1 MKKSKPKVKEKKKE
15 DNIIKFDYMKTNKD
29 NIMNVINYPTHIN
42 IINDIVV
49 KVNKI
54 VIHTY
59 QFLKLYL
66 IYLYDNK
73 KDFPI
78 INEDFIGYIFM
89 VLTSRKCGSGGYT
102 DNTMPKQL
110 KELTKF
116 YNEYY
121 KPLTINDEI
130 IYYDKL
136 NYVLAYEAID
146 IEKNINVNISEHF
159 IQHLNK
165 YINITLEVKDKKD
178 KITKDNKDLKVRKE
192 KHKEFNQEINKVKKD
207 LTSFNELESDKKY
220 HKWILEQRKLI
231 YQTKTEFEEDSIYYD
246 LKAHPQ
252 DYLKSMFYICGEL
265 EKVYNQIKKHNESI
279 KEEDTQEIL
288 LSNISGAHQKNAN
301 IFLGCDEKKKKQ
313 IRLFNVIPLRT
324 NIVSKSICL
333 DSCSLIS
340 NFLDKSLK
348 TIDNKNDKTISNN
361 GKKIKNSQK
370 YKNRDIKGNVHNIDN
385 YNYKQGNNQQF
396 LWDYFFRTNQRV
408 FKKNKYQFNYMIK
421 TDGISVSILF
431 VRVDDKGIPIKK
443 QKGKKYKE
451 QFDCEYIEK
460 VELTEEQKKMKII
473 TIDPNDGGDLIYC
486 GSKDEKGNLETFR
499 YTQNQRRLE
508 TRTKKYMKITEKVN
522 SESKI
527 NNQTIKQIETTLSV
541 LNSKT
546 VNYNEF
552 KKYITEKN
560 KVNKILYAHYQQ
572 EFFRKF
578 KLNKYINMQKSEAK
592 MIKNFKSKF
601 GTPDKVII
609 VFGDHDK
616 GQNNMK
622 GLEPSI
628 CKKFR
633 RIFKNAGYKVFLIN
647 EFRTSKLCNC
657 CHQELDKFLTRA
669 SNKPKDKK
677 KNKKI
682 LVNGLLKHTVSNPEG
697 ELNQI
702 PLCTIIHNRDK
713 NAVQNMLYIV
723 EHIKKTGSRPEAY
736 TRKEIETQLNSSPC
750 KTLINNC

>member
-1 MKKSKPKVKEKKKE
+1 MKKTKSKPKVKEKKKD

-42 IINDIVV
+42 IINDIIV

-54 VIHTY
+54 IIHTC

-66 IYLYDNK
+66 IHLYDNK
-73 KDFPI
+73 KDFPK

-89 VLTSRKCGSGGYT
+89 VLTIRKCGSGGYT
-102 DNTMPKQL
+102 DNNMPEQL
-110 KELTKF
+110 KQLTKF

-121 KPLTINDEI
+121 KPLTVNDEV

-165 YINITLEVKDKKD
+165 YINITLEVKEKRD
-178 KITKDNKDLKVRKE
+178 KITKDNKDAKVRKE
-192 KHKEFNQEINKVKKD
+192 KHKELTQEINKVKKD

-231 YQTKTEFEEDSIYYD
+231 YQSKTKFEEDNIYYD
-246 LKAHPQ
+246 LKVKPQ
-252 DYLKSMFYICGEL
+252 DYLKSMFYICREL
-265 EKVYNQIKKHNESI
+265 EKVYNQIKKDNESI
-279 KEEDTQEIL
+279 NDE
-288 LSNISGAHQKNAN
+288 
-301 IFLGCDEKKKKQ
+301 EKKKKQ

-324 NIVSKSICL
+324 NIIQKSICL
-333 DSCSLIS
+333 DSCGLIN

-348 TIDNKNDKTISNN
+348 TDEGKNKDKNEE
-361 GKKIKNSQK
+361 IKNSQK
-370 YKNRDIKGNVHNIDN
+370 YKNRDIGGNVHNIDN
-385 YNYKQGNNQQF
+385 YNYKQNDNQKL
-396 LWDYFFRTNQRV
+396 LWDYFFRTNKRV

-431 VRVDDKGIPIKK
+431 VRVDDKDNPVKK

-451 QFDCEYIEK
+451 QLDCEYIEK
-460 VELTEEQKKMKII
+460 AELTDELRKMKIV

-486 GSKDEKGNLETFR
+486 GSKNENDELETFR

-522 SESKI
+522 NETKI
-527 NNQTIKQIETTLSV
+527 NNQTIKQIESTLSV
-541 LNSKT
+541 FNSKT
-546 VNYNEF
+546 VNYEEF
-552 KKYITEKN
+552 KKYVTEKN
-560 KVNKILYAHYQQ
+560 KVNKILYTHYQQ

-578 KLNKYINMQKSEAK
+578 KLNKFINMQKSEAK
-592 MIKNFKSKF
+592 MVENFKSKF
-601 GTPDKVII
+601 GTPDKIII

-616 GQNNMK
+616 GQHNMK
-622 GLEPSI
+622 GLEPTI

-633 RIFKNAGYKVFLIN
+633 KIFKNAGYKVFLIN

-669 SNKPKDKK
+669 SNKPRDKK
-677 KNKKI
+677 NNKKT

-697 ELNQI
+697 ELN
-702 PLCTIIHNRDK
+702 PLLCTIIHNRDK
-713 NAVQNMLYIV
+713 NAVQNMLNIV

-736 TRKEIETQLNSSPC
+736 TRKEVVETNSSLC

>member
-1 MKKSKPKVKEKKKE
+1 MKKTKSKPKVKEKKKD

-54 VIHTY
+54 IIHTC

-66 IYLYDNK
+66 IHLYDNK
-73 KDFPI
+73 KDFPK

-89 VLTSRKCGSGGYT
+89 VLTIRKCGSGGYT
-102 DNTMPKQL
+102 DNNMPEQL
-110 KELTKF
+110 KQLTKF

-121 KPLTINDEI
+121 KPLTVNDEV

-165 YINITLEVKDKKD
+165 YINITLEVKEKRD
-178 KITKDNKDLKVRKE
+178 KITKDNKDAKVRKE
-192 KHKEFNQEINKVKKD
+192 KHKELTQEINKVKKD

-231 YQTKTEFEEDSIYYD
+231 YQSKTKFEEDNIYYD
-246 LKAHPQ
+246 LKVKPQ
-252 DYLKSMFYICGEL
+252 DYLKSMFYICREL
-265 EKVYNQIKKHNESI
+265 EKVYNQIKKDNESI
-279 KEEDTQEIL
+279 NDE
-288 LSNISGAHQKNAN
+288 
-301 IFLGCDEKKKKQ
+301 EKKKKQ
-313 IRLFNVIPLRT
+313 IRLFNVVPLRT
-324 NIVSKSICL
+324 NIIQKSICL
-333 DSCSLIS
+333 DSCGLIN

-348 TIDNKNDKTISNN
+348 TDEGKNKDKNEE
-361 GKKIKNSQK
+361 IKNSQK
-370 YKNRDIKGNVHNIDN
+370 YKNRDIGGNVHNIDN
-385 YNYKQGNNQQF
+385 YNYKQNDNQKL
-396 LWDYFFRTNQRV
+396 LWDYFFRTNKRV
-408 FKKNKYQFNYMIK
+408 FKKNKYQLNYMIK

-431 VRVDDKGIPIKK
+431 VRVDNKGNPVKK
-443 QKGKKYKE
+443 QKGKMYKE
-451 QFDCEYIEK
+451 QLDCEYIEK
-460 VELTEEQKKMKII
+460 AELTDELRKMKIV

-486 GSKDEKGNLETFR
+486 GSKNENDELETFR

-522 SESKI
+522 NETKI
-527 NNQTIKQIETTLSV
+527 NNQTIKQIESTLSV

-546 VNYNEF
+546 VNYEEF
-552 KKYITEKN
+552 KKYVTEKN
-560 KVNKILYAHYQQ
+560 KVNKILYTHYQQ

-578 KLNKYINMQKSEAK
+578 KLNKFINMQKSEAK
-592 MIKNFKSKF
+592 MVENFKSKF
-601 GTPDKVII
+601 GTPDKIII

-616 GQNNMK
+616 GQHNMK
-622 GLEPSI
+622 GLEPTI

-633 RIFKNAGYKVFLIN
+633 KIFKNAGYKVFLIN

-669 SNKPKDKK
+669 SNKPRDKK
-677 KNKKI
+677 NNKKT

-697 ELNQI
+697 ELN
-702 PLCTIIHNRDK
+702 PLLCTIIHNRDK
-713 NAVQNMLYIV
+713 NAVQNMLNIV

-736 TRKEIETQLNSSPC
+736 TRKEVVETNSSPC

>member
-1 MKKSKPKVKEKKKE
+1 MKKLKPKVKEKKKD
-15 DNIIKFDYMKTNKD
+15 DNIIEFDYMKTNKD
-29 NIMNVINYPTHIN
+29 NIMNVINYPAHIN

-66 IYLYDNK
+66 IHLYDNK
-73 KDFPI
+73 KDFPK

-89 VLTSRKCGSGGYT
+89 VLTIRKCGTGGYT
-102 DNTMPKQL
+102 ETNMPEQL
-110 KELTKF
+110 KLLTKF
-116 YNEYY
+116 YNNFY
-121 KPLTINDEI
+121 KPLTINDEV

-146 IEKNINVNISEHF
+146 IVKNINVNISEHF

-165 YINITLEVKDKKD
+165 FINISLEVKEKRD
-178 KITKDNKDLKVRKE
+178 KITKDNKDLKIRKE
-192 KHKEFNQEINKVKKD
+192 KHKEFAQEINKVKKD

-231 YQTKTEFEEDSIYYD
+231 YGNKIKFDENSIYYD
-246 LKAHPQ
+246 LKSNTK

-265 EKVYNQIKKHNESI
+265 EKVYNQIKKYNEDI
-279 KEEDTQEIL
+279 KDEE
-288 LSNISGAHQKNAN
+288 KM
-301 IFLGCDEKKKKQ
+301 KKQ

-324 NIVSKSICL
+324 NIVGKFICL
-333 DSCSLIS
+333 DSCGLIN

-348 TIDNKNDKTISNN
+348 TNERENINKD
-361 GKKIKNSQK
+361 KIKIK
-370 YKNRDIKGNVHNIDN
+370 YSEKCKNRDIKGNVHNIDN
-385 YNYKQGNNQQF
+385 YNYKQDDNQNL
-396 LWDYFFRTNQRV
+396 LWDYFFRTNKRV

-431 VRVDDKGIPIKK
+431 VRVDDKGVTVKK
-443 QKGKKYKE
+443 QKDKKYKE
-451 QFDCEYIEK
+451 LLDCEYIEK
-460 VELTEEQKKMKII
+460 AELTNELKKMKIV

-486 GSKDEKGNLETFR
+486 GSKNEKGNLETFR

-522 SESKI
+522 TDTKI
-527 NNQTIKQIETTLSV
+527 NNQTIKQIESILSV

-546 VNYNEF
+546 VNYEEF
-552 KKYITEKN
+552 KKYIKEKN
-560 KVNKILYAHYQQ
+560 KVNNILYEHYQQ

-578 KLNKYINMQKSEAK
+578 KLNRFINMQKSEAK
-592 MIKNFKSKF
+592 MIDNFKNKF

-616 GQNNMK
+616 GSHNMK

-657 CHQELDKFLTRA
+657 CHQELDKFLTRT

-677 KNKKI
+677 KNKKV

-723 EHIKKTGSRPEAY
+723 EHIKKTGERPKVF
-736 TRKEIETQLNSSPC
+736 TRELEIKTTSSPC
-750 KTLINNC
+750 KTLIINK

>member
-1 MKKSKPKVKEKKKE
+1 MKKSKPKVKKKKKE

-29 NIMNVINYPTHIN
+29 NIINVINYPAHIN
-42 IINDIVV
+42 IINDIVI

-66 IYLYDNK
+66 IHLYNNN

-78 INEDFIGYIFM
+78 IDEGFIGYIFM
-89 VLTSRKCGSGGYT
+89 VLTVRKCGSGGYT
-102 DNTMPKQL
+102 DKTMPDQL
-110 KELTKF
+110 KQLTKF
-116 YNEYY
+116 YVEHY
-121 KPLTINDEI
+121 KLLMINDDI

-146 IEKNINVNISEHF
+146 IVKNINVNISEHF

-165 YINITLEVKDKKD
+165 FINISLNVKETRDQ
-178 KITKDNKDLKVRKE
+178 ITKDNKDLKIRNE
-192 KHKEFNQEINKVKKD
+192 KHKEFNQEINKIKKD
-207 LTSFNELESDKKY
+207 LTSFKELESDQKY
-220 HKWILEQRKLI
+220 HKWILEQKKLI
-231 YQTKTEFEEDSIYYD
+231 YGNKTKFDEDSIYYD
-246 LKAHPQ
+246 LKSNTK

-265 EKVYNQIKKHNESI
+265 EKVYNNIKKHNESI
-279 KEEDTQEIL
+279 KEEDE
-288 LSNISGAHQKNAN
+288 
-301 IFLGCDEKKKKQ
+301 EKRKKQ

-324 NIVSKSICL
+324 NICPKNICI

-348 TIDNKNDKTISNN
+348 TNDDKENKIKDEN
-361 GKKIKNSQK
+361 IKNSQK
-370 YKNRDIKGNVHNIDN
+370 YKNRDINGNIHNIDN
-385 YNYKQGNNQQF
+385 YNYKQGNNQQL
-396 LWDYFFRTNQRV
+396 LWDYFFRTNQKV

-421 TDGISVSILF
+421 TDGVSISILF
-431 VRVDDKGIPIKK
+431 IRVDDKGIPVKK

-451 QFDCEYIEK
+451 QIDCEYIEK
-460 VELTEEQKKMKII
+460 AELTEEQKKMKII

-522 SESKI
+522 SETKI
-527 NNQTIKQIETTLSV
+527 NNQTIKQIESILSV

-552 KKYITEKN
+552 RTYITEKN
-560 KVNKILYAHYQQ
+560 KVNKILYEHYQQ

-578 KLNKYINMQKSEAK
+578 KLNRFINTQKSEAK
-592 MIKNFKSKF
+592 MIDNFKNKF

-677 KNKKI
+677 KNKNI

-702 PLCTIIHNRDK
+702 PLCKIIHNRDK

-723 EHIKKTGSRPEAY
+723 EHIKNTGSRPEAY
-736 TRKEIETQLNSSPC
+736 TRKELETNSSPC

>member
-1 MKKSKPKVKEKKKE
+1 MKSKKSKPKVKEKE
-15 DNIIKFDYMKTNKD
+15 NNDNIIKFDYMKTNKD
-29 NIMNVINYPTHIN
+29 NIMNVIKCPSDIN

-66 IYLYDNK
+66 IHLYDNK

-78 INEDFIGYIFM
+78 IDEDFIGYIFM
-89 VLTSRKCGSGGYT
+89 VLTVRKCGSGGYT
-102 DNTMPKQL
+102 DKTMPEQL
-110 KELTKF
+110 KLLTKF

-121 KPLTINDEI
+121 KPLTINEEV

-146 IEKNINVNISEHF
+146 IVKNINVNISEHF

-165 YINITLEVKDKKD
+165 FINIGLNVKKSRDQ
-178 KITKDNKDLKVRKE
+178 ITKDNKDLKVRKE

-207 LTSFNELESDKKY
+207 LTSFNKLESDEKY

-231 YQTKTEFEEDSIYYD
+231 YQSKIKFDEDSIYYD
-246 LKAHPQ
+246 LKSNTK

-265 EKVYNQIKKHNESI
+265 EKVYNQIKKDNESI
-279 KEEDTQEIL
+279 KEED
-288 LSNISGAHQKNAN
+288 
-301 IFLGCDEKKKKQ
+301 DEKKKKQ

-324 NIVSKSICL
+324 NIISKNITV
-333 DSCSLIS
+333 DSCGLIN

-348 TIDNKNDKTISNN
+348 TINKEKEDNKENQEE
-361 GKKIKNSQK
+361 IKNSQK
-370 YKNRDIKGNVHNIDN
+370 YKNRDINGNVHNIDN
-385 YNYKQGNNQQF
+385 YNYKQGNNQQL
-396 LWDYFFRTNQRV
+396 LWDYFFRTNKRV

-421 TDGISVSILF
+421 TDGVSISILF
-431 VRVDDKGIPIKK
+431 VRTGEDGNPLKK

-451 QFDCEYIEK
+451 QTDCEYIEK
-460 VELTEEQKKMKII
+460 ANLTEEQKKMKII

-486 GSKDEKGNLETFR
+486 GSKNKNNKLETFR

-508 TRTKKYMKITEKVN
+508 TRTKKYIKITEKVN
-522 SESKI
+522 TETKI
-527 NNQTIKQIETTLSV
+527 NNQTIKQIESTLSV

-546 VNYNEF
+546 VNLDEF
-552 KKYITEKN
+552 KKYIQEKN
-560 KVNKILYAHYQQ
+560 KVNKLLYEHYQQ

-578 KLNKYINMQKSEAK
+578 KLNKFINMQKSEAK
-592 MIKNFKSKF
+592 MIENFKNKF

-616 GQNNMK
+616 GQHNMK

-677 KNKKI
+677 KNKKT

-723 EHIKKTGSRPEAY
+723 EHIKKTGLRPEAY
-736 TRKEIETQLNSSPC
+736 TRKELDTETNSSPC
-750 KTLINNC
+750 KK

>member
-1 MKKSKPKVKEKKKE
+1 MKKSKPKVKKKKKK

-29 NIMNVINYPTHIN
+29 NIINVINYPAHIN
-42 IINDIVV
+42 IINDIVI

-66 IYLYDNK
+66 IHLYNNN

-78 INEDFIGYIFM
+78 IDEGFIGYIFM
-89 VLTSRKCGSGGYT
+89 VLTVRKCGSGGYT
-102 DNTMPKQL
+102 DKTMPDQL
-110 KELTKF
+110 KQLTKF
-116 YNEYY
+116 YVEHY
-121 KPLTINDEI
+121 KLLMINDDI

-146 IEKNINVNISEHF
+146 IVKNINVNISEHF

-165 YINITLEVKDKKD
+165 FINISLNVKETRDQ
-178 KITKDNKDLKVRKE
+178 ITKDNKDLKIRNE
-192 KHKEFNQEINKVKKD
+192 KHKEFNQEINKIKKD
-207 LTSFNELESDKKY
+207 LTSFKELESDQKY
-220 HKWILEQRKLI
+220 HKWILEQKKLI
-231 YQTKTEFEEDSIYYD
+231 YGNKTKFDEDSIYYD
-246 LKAHPQ
+246 LKSNTK

-265 EKVYNQIKKHNESI
+265 EKVYNNIKKHNESI
-279 KEEDTQEIL
+279 KEEDE
-288 LSNISGAHQKNAN
+288 
-301 IFLGCDEKKKKQ
+301 EKRKKQ

-324 NIVSKSICL
+324 NICPKNICI

-348 TIDNKNDKTISNN
+348 TNDDKENKIKDEN
-361 GKKIKNSQK
+361 IKNSQK
-370 YKNRDIKGNVHNIDN
+370 YKNRDINGNIHNIDN
-385 YNYKQGNNQQF
+385 YNYKQGNNQQL
-396 LWDYFFRTNQRV
+396 LWDYFFRTNQKV

-421 TDGISVSILF
+421 TDGVSISILF
-431 VRVDDKGIPIKK
+431 IRVDDKGIPVKK

-451 QFDCEYIEK
+451 QIDCEYIEK
-460 VELTEEQKKMKII
+460 AELTEEQKKMKII

-522 SESKI
+522 SETKI
-527 NNQTIKQIETTLSV
+527 NNQTIKQIESILSV

-552 KKYITEKN
+552 RTYITEKN
-560 KVNKILYAHYQQ
+560 KVNKILYEHYQQ

-578 KLNKYINMQKSEAK
+578 KLNRFINTQKSEAK
-592 MIKNFKSKF
+592 MIDNFKNKF

-677 KNKKI
+677 KNKNI

-702 PLCTIIHNRDK
+702 PLCKIIHNRDK

-723 EHIKKTGSRPEAY
+723 EHIKNTGSRPEAY
-736 TRKEIETQLNSSPC
+736 TRKELETNSSPC

>member
-1 MKKSKPKVKEKKKE
+1 MKNPKPKVKEKKE

-29 NIMNVINYPTHIN
+29 NIMNVIKSPYYVS
-42 IINDIVV
+42 IINDIVIN
-49 KVNKI
+49 VNKI

-66 IYLYDNK
+66 IHLYDNK
-73 KDFPI
+73 KEFPLI
-78 INEDFIGYIFM
+78 DEDFIGYIFM
-89 VLTSRKCGSGGYT
+89 VLTIRKCGSGGYT

-116 YNEYY
+116 YNEHY
-121 KPLTINDEI
+121 KLLTTNDEV

-165 YINITLEVKDKKD
+165 YINISLEVKEKHDQ
-178 KITKDNKDLKVRKE
+178 ITKDNKDLKVRKE
-192 KHKEFNQEINKVKKD
+192 KHKEYTQEINKVKKD
-207 LTSFNELESDKKY
+207 LTSFNELTSDKKY

-246 LKAHPQ
+246 LKTHPQ

-279 KEEDTQEIL
+279 KEDD
-288 LSNISGAHQKNAN
+288 
-301 IFLGCDEKKKKQ
+301 DEKKKKQ

-324 NIVSKSICL
+324 NIISKNICL
-333 DSCSLIS
+333 DSCGLIN

-348 TIDNKNDKTISNN
+348 TIDDKENKIKDKDKN
-361 GKKIKNSQK
+361 IKNSQK

-385 YNYKQGNNQQF
+385 YNYKQNNNQKL
-396 LWDYFFRTNQRV
+396 LWDYFFRTNKRV
-408 FKKNKYQFNYMIK
+408 FKKNKYHFNYMIR
-421 TDGISVSILF
+421 TDGVSVSILF
-431 VRVDDKGIPIKK
+431 VRVDDKGIPVKK

-451 QFDCEYIEK
+451 QLDCEYIENVK
-460 VELTEEQKKMKII
+460 LTEEEQKMKIV
-473 TIDPNDGGDLIYC
+473 TVDPNKQDLGYC
-486 GSKDEKGNLETFR
+486 GSKDKNGNLETFR

-522 SESKI
+522 TETKI
-527 NNQTIKQIETTLSV
+527 NNQTIKQIESTLSI

-546 VNYNEF
+546 VNYEEF
-552 KKYITEKN
+552 KKYILEKN
-560 KVNKILYAHYQQ
+560 KVNKTLYEHYQQ

-578 KLNKYINMQKSEAK
+578 KLNRFINTQKSEAK
-592 MIKNFKSKF
+592 MIENFKDKF

-616 GQNNMK
+616 GSHNMK
-622 GLEPSI
+622 GIEPVI
-628 CKKFR
+628 CKKLR

-669 SNKPKDKK
+669 SNKPRDKK

-682 LVNGLLKHTVSNPEG
+682 LVNGLLKHIVSNPEG

-702 PLCTIIHNRDK
+702 PLCKIIHNRDK

-723 EHIKKTGSRPEAY
+723 EHIKKTGKRPEPF
-736 TRKEIETQLNSSPC
+736 TRKEESLINSSPC
-750 KTLINNC
+750 KTLIKITNP

>member
-1 MKKSKPKVKEKKKE
+1 MKKLKPKVKEKKKE

-29 NIMNVINYPTHIN
+29 NIMNVINYPVHIN
-42 IINDIVV
+42 TINDIVV

-66 IYLYDNK
+66 IHLYDNK

-89 VLTSRKCGSGGYT
+89 VLTIRKCGSGGYT
-102 DNTMPKQL
+102 DSTMPKQL

-121 KPLTINDEI
+121 KPLITNDEV

-165 YINITLEVKDKKD
+165 YINITLEVKEKRD
-178 KITKDNKDLKVRKE
+178 KITKDNKDLKIRKE
-192 KHKEFNQEINKVKKD
+192 KYKEFTQEINKVKKD

-231 YQTKTEFEEDSIYYD
+231 YVNKKEFEEDNIVYD

-279 KEEDTQEIL
+279 KEEDE
-288 LSNISGAHQKNAN
+288 
-301 IFLGCDEKKKKQ
+301 EKIKKQ

-324 NIVSKSICL
+324 NIIAKNITI
-333 DSCSLIS
+333 DSCGLIN

-348 TIDNKNDKTISNN
+348 TDEGKEKDDNNQET
-361 GKKIKNSQK
+361 KNSQK
-370 YKNRDIKGNVHNIDN
+370 YKNRDIGGNVHNIDN
-385 YNYKQGNNQQF
+385 YNYKQNDNQQLLWNYF
-396 LWDYFFRTNQRV
+396 LRTNKRI

-421 TDGISVSILF
+421 TDGVSISILF
-431 VRVDDKGIPIKK
+431 VRIDDKGNPVKK

-451 QFDCEYIEK
+451 QLDCEYMEK
-460 VELTEEQKKMKII
+460 AELTEEQKKMKII

-508 TRTKKYMKITEKVN
+508 TRTKKYVKITEKVN
-522 SESKI
+522 SETKI
-527 NNQTIKQIETTLSV
+527 NNQTIKQIESTLSV

-546 VNYNEF
+546 VNYEEF
-552 KKYITEKN
+552 KKYVTEKN
-560 KVNKILYAHYQQ
+560 KVNKILYEHYQQ

-578 KLNKYINMQKSEAK
+578 KLNKYINMLKSEVK
-592 MIKNFKSKF
+592 MIENFKDKF

-616 GQNNMK
+616 GSHNMR

-633 RIFKNAGYKVFLIN
+633 RIFKNAGYKVFLVN

-682 LVNGLLKHTVSNPEG
+682 LVNGLLKHIVSNPEG

-723 EHIKKTGSRPEAY
+723 EHIKKTGLRPEAY
-736 TRKEIETQLNSSPC
+736 TRKELDTKTNSSPC

>member
-1 MKKSKPKVKEKKKE
+1 MKKTKSKPKVKVKKKE

-29 NIMNVINYPTHIN
+29 NIMNVINYPAYVNT
-42 IINDIVV
+42 INDIVV

-59 QFLKLYL
+59 LFLKLYL
-66 IYLYDNK
+66 IHLYDNK
-73 KDFPI
+73 KEFPI

-89 VLTSRKCGSGGYT
+89 VLTVRKCGSGGYIES
-102 DNTMPKQL
+102 TMPKQL

-116 YNEYY
+116 YNEQY
-121 KPLTINDEI
+121 KPLTTNDEV

-146 IEKNINVNISEHF
+146 IQKNINVNISEHF

-165 YINITLEVKDKKD
+165 FINISFEVKEKHD
-178 KITKDNKDLKVRKE
+178 KITKENKDLKVRKE
-192 KHKEFNQEINKVKKD
+192 KHKEFTQEINKVKKD

-231 YQTKTEFEEDSIYYD
+231 YGTKTEFEEDNIYYD
-246 LKAHPQ
+246 LKVKPQ
-252 DYLKSMFYICGEL
+252 DYLKSFFYVCGKL
-265 EKVYNQIKKHNESI
+265 EKVYNQIKKHNENI
-279 KEEDTQEIL
+279 KEED
-288 LSNISGAHQKNAN
+288 
-301 IFLGCDEKKKKQ
+301 DEKKKKQ

-324 NIVSKSICL
+324 NIISKNITL

-348 TIDNKNDKTISNN
+348 TIDNKNDKTINN
-361 GKKIKNSQK
+361 DGKKIKNSQK

-431 VRVDDKGIPIKK
+431 VKVDNKGIPVKK

-451 QFDCEYIEK
+451 QLDCEYIEK
-460 VELTEEQKKMKII
+460 VELTDELKKMKIV

-486 GSKDEKGNLETFR
+486 GSIDKKNNLETFR

-522 SESKI
+522 NETKI
-527 NNQTIKQIETTLSV
+527 NNQTIKQIETILSV

-546 VNYNEF
+546 VNYEEF
-552 KKYITEKN
+552 KKYIQEKN
-560 KVNKILYAHYQQ
+560 KINKVLYKHYQQ

-578 KLNKYINMQKSEAK
+578 KLNKFINMQKSEAK
-592 MIKNFKSKF
+592 MIENFKIKF

-622 GLEPSI
+622 GLEPAI

-657 CHQELDKFLTRA
+657 CHKELDKFLTRA

-723 EHIKKTGSRPEAY
+723 EHIKKNGLRPEAY
-736 TRKEIETQLNSSPC
+736 TRKELEKNSSPC
-750 KTLINNC
+750 KTLINNN

>member
-1 MKKSKPKVKEKKKE
+1 MKKTKSKPKVKEKKKD

-54 VIHTY
+54 IIHTC

-66 IYLYDNK
+66 IHLYDNK
-73 KDFPI
+73 KDFPK

-89 VLTSRKCGSGGYT
+89 VLTIRKCGSGGYT
-102 DNTMPKQL
+102 DNNMPEQL
-110 KELTKF
+110 KQLTKF

-121 KPLTINDEI
+121 KPLTVNDEV

-165 YINITLEVKDKKD
+165 YINITLEVKEKRD
-178 KITKDNKDLKVRKE
+178 KITKDNKDAKVRKE
-192 KHKEFNQEINKVKKD
+192 KHKELTQEINKVKKD

-231 YQTKTEFEEDSIYYD
+231 YKSKTKFEEDNIYYD
-246 LKAHPQ
+246 LKVKPQ
-252 DYLKSMFYICGEL
+252 DYLKSVFYICREL
-265 EKVYNQIKKHNESI
+265 EKVYNQIKKDNESI
-279 KEEDTQEIL
+279 NDE
-288 LSNISGAHQKNAN
+288 
-301 IFLGCDEKKKKQ
+301 EKKKKQ

-324 NIVSKSICL
+324 NIIQKSICL
-333 DSCSLIS
+333 DSCGLIN
-340 NFLDKSLK
+340 NFLDKSSK
-348 TIDNKNDKTISNN
+348 TDEGKNKDKNEE
-361 GKKIKNSQK
+361 IKNSQK
-370 YKNRDIKGNVHNIDN
+370 YKNRDIGGNVHNIDN
-385 YNYKQGNNQQF
+385 YNYKQNDNQKL
-396 LWDYFFRTNQRV
+396 LWDYFFRTNKRV

-431 VRVDDKGIPIKK
+431 VRVDDKGNPVKK

-451 QFDCEYIEK
+451 QLDCEYIEK
-460 VELTEEQKKMKII
+460 AELTDELRKMKIV

-486 GSKDEKGNLETFR
+486 GSKNENDELETFR

-522 SESKI
+522 NETKI
-527 NNQTIKQIETTLSV
+527 NNQTIKQIESTLSV

-546 VNYNEF
+546 VNYEEF
-552 KKYITEKN
+552 KKYVTEKN
-560 KVNKILYAHYQQ
+560 KVNKILYTHYQQ

-578 KLNKYINMQKSEAK
+578 KLNKFINMQKSEAK
-592 MIKNFKSKF
+592 MVENFKSKF
-601 GTPDKVII
+601 GTPDKIII

-616 GQNNMK
+616 GQHNMK
-622 GLEPSI
+622 GLEPTI

-633 RIFKNAGYKVFLIN
+633 KIFKNAGYKVFLIN

-669 SNKPKDKK
+669 SNKPRDKK
-677 KNKKI
+677 NNKKT

-697 ELNQI
+697 ELN
-702 PLCTIIHNRDK
+702 PLLCTIIHNRDK
-713 NAVQNMLYIV
+713 NAVQNMLNIV

-736 TRKEIETQLNSSPC
+736 TRKEVVETNSSPC

>member
-1 MKKSKPKVKEKKKE
+1 MKKLKPKVKEKKKE
-15 DNIIKFDYMKTNKD
+15 DNIIKFDYIQTNKD
-29 NIMNVINYPTHIN
+29 NIMNIINYPAHIN
-42 IINDIVV
+42 IINNIVV
-49 KVNKI
+49 MVNKI

-66 IYLYDNK
+66 IHLHDNK

-89 VLTSRKCGSGGYT
+89 VLTIRKCGSGGYT

-165 YINITLEVKDKKD
+165 YINIILKVKEKRD
-178 KITKDNKDLKVRKE
+178 KITKDNKDLKIRKE
-192 KHKEFNQEINKVKKD
+192 KHKEFTQEINKVKKD

-231 YQTKTEFEEDSIYYD
+231 YVNKKEFEEDNIYYD
-246 LKAHPQ
+246 LKVKPQ

-279 KEEDTQEIL
+279 KEED
-288 LSNISGAHQKNAN
+288 
-301 IFLGCDEKKKKQ
+301 DEKKKKQ

-324 NIVSKSICL
+324 NIINKNICL
-333 DSCSLIS
+333 DSCGLIN

-348 TIDNKNDKTISNN
+348 TDEGKDKKDNNDKN
-361 GKKIKNSQK
+361 GEIKNSQK
-370 YKNRDIKGNVHNIDN
+370 YKNRDIGGNVHNIDN
-385 YNYKQGNNQQF
+385 YNYKQNDNQQLLWNYF
-396 LWDYFFRTNQRV
+396 LRTNKRI

-421 TDGISVSILF
+421 TDGVSISILF
-431 VRVDDKGIPIKK
+431 VRIDDKGNPVKK

-451 QFDCEYIEK
+451 QLDCEYIEK
-460 VELTEEQKKMKII
+460 AELTGEQKKMKIV

-522 SESKI
+522 SETKI
-527 NNQTIKQIETTLSV
+527 NNQTIKQIESTLSV

-546 VNYNEF
+546 VNYEEF
-552 KKYITEKN
+552 KKYVSEKN
-560 KVNKILYAHYQQ
+560 KVNKILYEHYQQ
-572 EFFRKF
+572 DFFRKF
-578 KLNKYINMQKSEAK
+578 KLNKYINMHKSEAK
-592 MIKNFKSKF
+592 MIENFKDKF

-616 GQNNMK
+616 GNHNMR

-633 RIFKNAGYKVFLIN
+633 RIFKNAGYKVFLVN

-682 LVNGLLKHTVSNPEG
+682 LVNGLLKHIVSNPEG

-723 EHIKKTGSRPEAY
+723 EHIKKTGLRPEAY
-736 TRKEIETQLNSSPC
+736 TRKELDTKTNSSPC

>member
-1 MKKSKPKVKEKKKE
+1 
-15 DNIIKFDYMKTNKD
+15 MKTNKD

-54 VIHTY
+54 VIHAY

-66 IYLYDNK
+66 IHLYNNK
-73 KDFPI
+73 KEFPT
-78 INEDFIGYIFM
+78 INEDFICYIFI
-89 VLTSRKCGSGGYT
+89 VLTIRKCGSGGYT
-102 DNTMPKQL
+102 DHTMPKQL

-165 YINITLEVKDKKD
+165 YINITLKVKEKRD
-178 KITKDNKDLKVRKE
+178 KITKDNKDLKIRKE
-192 KHKEFNQEINKVKKD
+192 KHKEFTQEINKVKKD

-231 YQTKTEFEEDSIYYD
+231 YGNKKEFEEDNIYYD
-246 LKAHPQ
+246 LKVKPQ

-265 EKVYNQIKKHNESI
+265 EKVYNQIKKHNQSI
-279 KEEDTQEIL
+279 KEED
-288 LSNISGAHQKNAN
+288 K
-301 IFLGCDEKKKKQ
+301 EKKKKQ
-313 IRLFNVIPLRT
+313 IRLFNVVPLRT
-324 NIVSKSICL
+324 NIIGKCITLDIC
-333 DSCSLIS
+333 CLIS

-348 TIDNKNDKTISNN
+348 TDEGTEKNENKKEDKNEDEN
-361 GKKIKNSQK
+361 KKIKNSQK
-370 YKNRDIKGNVHNIDN
+370 YKNRDIGGNVHNIDN
-385 YNYKQGNNQQF
+385 YNYKQNNNQKL
-396 LWDYFFRTNQRV
+396 LWDYFFRTNKRV

-431 VRVDDKGIPIKK
+431 VRVDDKGNPVKK

-451 QFDCEYIEK
+451 LLDCEYIEK
-460 VELTEEQKKMKII
+460 VELTDELKKMKIV

-486 GSKDEKGNLETFR
+486 GSKDKNGELETFR

-522 SESKI
+522 SEIKI
-527 NNQTIKQIETTLSV
+527 NNQTIKQIESTLSV

-546 VNYNEF
+546 VNYEEF
-552 KKYITEKN
+552 KKYVSEKN
-560 KVNKILYAHYQQ
+560 KVNKILYEHYQQ
-572 EFFRKF
+572 DFFRKF

-592 MIKNFKSKF
+592 MIENFKDKF
-601 GTPDKVII
+601 GTLDKVII

-616 GQNNMK
+616 GSHNMR

-657 CHQELDKFLTRA
+657 CHRELDKFLTIA

-682 LVNGLLKHTVSNPEG
+682 LVNVLLKHIVSNPEG

-723 EHIKKTGSRPEAY
+723 DHIKKTGSRPEKY
-736 TRKEIETQLNSSPC
+736 TRKESETNSSPC
-750 KTLINNC
+750 KT

>member
-165 YINITLEVKDKKD
+165 YINITLEVKEKRD

-279 KEEDTQEIL
+279 KEDDE
-288 LSNISGAHQKNAN
+288 
-301 IFLGCDEKKKKQ
+301 EKKKKQ

-324 NIVSKSICL
+324 NIVSKNITL

-348 TIDNKNDKTISNN
+348 TIDNKNDKTISND

-486 GSKDEKGNLETFR
+486 GSKDENGELETFR

-527 NNQTIKQIETTLSV
+527 NNQTIKQIESTLSI

-616 GQNNMK
+616 GSHNMR

-628 CKKFR
+628 SKKFR

-657 CHQELDKFLTRA
+657 CHQELDKFLIRA

>member
-1 MKKSKPKVKEKKKE
+1 MKKTKSKPKVKVKKKE

-29 NIMNVINYPTHIN
+29 NIMNVINYPAYVNT
-42 IINDIVV
+42 INDIVV

-59 QFLKLYL
+59 LFLKLYL
-66 IYLYDNK
+66 IHLYDNK
-73 KDFPI
+73 KEFPI

-89 VLTSRKCGSGGYT
+89 VLTVRKCGSGGYIES
-102 DNTMPKQL
+102 TMPKQL

-116 YNEYY
+116 YNEQY
-121 KPLTINDEI
+121 KPLTTNDEV

-146 IEKNINVNISEHF
+146 IQKNINVNISEHF

-165 YINITLEVKDKKD
+165 FINISFEVKEKHD
-178 KITKDNKDLKVRKE
+178 KITKENKDLKVRKE
-192 KHKEFNQEINKVKKD
+192 KHKEFTQEINKVKKD

-231 YQTKTEFEEDSIYYD
+231 YGTKTEFEEDNIYYD
-246 LKAHPQ
+246 LKVKPQ
-252 DYLKSMFYICGEL
+252 DYLKSFFYVCGKL
-265 EKVYNQIKKHNESI
+265 EKVYNQIKKHNENI
-279 KEEDTQEIL
+279 KEED
-288 LSNISGAHQKNAN
+288 
-301 IFLGCDEKKKKQ
+301 DEKKKKQ

-324 NIVSKSICL
+324 NIISKNITL

-348 TIDNKNDKTISNN
+348 TIDNKNDKTINN
-361 GKKIKNSQK
+361 DGKKIKNSQK

-431 VRVDDKGIPIKK
+431 VKVDNKGIPVKK

-451 QFDCEYIEK
+451 QLDCEYIEK
-460 VELTEEQKKMKII
+460 VELTDELKKMKIV

-486 GSKDEKGNLETFR
+486 GSKDKKNNLETFR

-522 SESKI
+522 NETKI
-527 NNQTIKQIETTLSV
+527 NNQTIKQIETILSV

-546 VNYNEF
+546 VNYEEF
-552 KKYITEKN
+552 KKYIQEKN
-560 KVNKILYAHYQQ
+560 KINKVLYKHYQQ

-578 KLNKYINMQKSEAK
+578 KLNKFINMQKSEAK
-592 MIKNFKSKF
+592 MIENFKIKF

-622 GLEPSI
+622 GLEPAI

-657 CHQELDKFLTRA
+657 CHKELDKFLTRA

-723 EHIKKTGSRPEAY
+723 EHIKKNGLRPEAY
-736 TRKEIETQLNSSPC
+736 TRKELEKNSSPC
-750 KTLINNC
+750 KTLINNN

>member
-1 MKKSKPKVKEKKKE
+1 MKKSKPKVKVKKKE

-29 NIMNVINYPTHIN
+29 NIMNVINNPFNVN

-54 VIHTY
+54 VIHAY
-59 QFLKLYL
+59 QFIKLYL

-78 INEDFIGYIFM
+78 IDEEFIGYVFI
-89 VLTSRKCGSGGYT
+89 VLTIRKCGSGGYT
-102 DNTMPKQL
+102 DKTMPEQL
-110 KELTKF
+110 KQLTKF
-116 YNEYY
+116 YNECY
-121 KPLTINDEI
+121 KHLMTNEEV

-159 IQHLNK
+159 IQHINK
-165 YINITLEVKDKKD
+165 FINISFEVKEQHD
-178 KITKDNKDLKVRKE
+178 KITKENKDLKVRKE
-192 KHKEFNQEINKVKKD
+192 KHKEFTQEINKVKKD

-231 YQTKTEFEEDSIYYD
+231 YGNKTKFEKDSIYYD
-246 LKAHPQ
+246 LKMKPQ
-252 DYLKSMFYICGEL
+252 DYLKSIFYICKEL

-279 KEEDTQEIL
+279 KEDNE
-288 LSNISGAHQKNAN
+288 
-301 IFLGCDEKKKKQ
+301 EKKKKQ

-324 NIVSKSICL
+324 NICPKNICL
-333 DSCSLIS
+333 DSCGLIN

-348 TIDNKNDKTISNN
+348 TDEGKDKNENN
-361 GKKIKNSQK
+361 QKNEEIKNSQK
-370 YKNRDIKGNVHNIDN
+370 YKNRDIGGNVHNIDN
-385 YNYKQGNNQQF
+385 YNYKQNDNQNF
-396 LWDYFFRTNQRV
+396 LWNYFFRTNKRA

-421 TDGISVSILF
+421 TDGISISILF
-431 VRVDDKGIPIKK
+431 VRIDDKGIPVKK

-451 QFDCEYIEK
+451 LLDCEYIEK
-460 VELTEEQKKMKII
+460 AELTEEQKKMKVV

-486 GSKDEKGNLETFR
+486 GSKNENEELETFR

-522 SESKI
+522 GETKI
-527 NNQTIKQIETTLSV
+527 NNQTIKQIESTLST

-546 VNYNEF
+546 VNYEEF
-552 KKYITEKN
+552 KKYILEKN
-560 KVNKILYAHYQQ
+560 KVNKTLYEHYQQ

-578 KLNKYINMQKSEAK
+578 KLNRFINMQKSEAK
-592 MIKNFKSKF
+592 MIENFKNKF

-616 GQNNMK
+616 GQHNMK

-723 EHIKKTGSRPEAY
+723 EHIKKTGIRPEAY
-736 TRKEIETQLNSSPC
+736 TRKELETNSSPC
-750 KTLINNC
+750 KTLINNN

>member
-1 MKKSKPKVKEKKKE
+1 MKKSKPKVKEKKNE

-29 NIMNVINYPTHIN
+29 NIINVINYPAHIN

-78 INEDFIGYIFM
+78 INEDFIGYIFI
-89 VLTSRKCGSGGYT
+89 VLTVRKCGSGGYT

-121 KPLTINDEI
+121 KPLTINDEV

-165 YINITLEVKDKKD
+165 YINITLEVKDKRD
-178 KITKDNKDLKVRKE
+178 KITKDNKDIKIRKE
-192 KHKEFNQEINKVKKD
+192 KHKELTQEINKVKKD
-207 LTSFNELESDKKY
+207 LISFNELESDKKY

-231 YQTKTEFEEDSIYYD
+231 YGTKTEFEEDSIYYD

-265 EKVYNQIKKHNESI
+265 EKVYNQIKKDNEG
-279 KEEDTQEIL
+279 KDDNNKT
-288 LSNISGAHQKNAN
+288 
-301 IFLGCDEKKKKQ
+301 KQ

-324 NIVSKSICL
+324 NIISKNVCL
-333 DSCSLIS
+333 DSCGIIN

-348 TIDNKNDKTISNN
+348 KNDKEKNQIKLKDN
-361 GKKIKNSQK
+361 GEKMKNSEI
-370 YKNRDIKGNVHNIDN
+370 YKNRDIGGNVHNIDN
-385 YNYKQGNNQQF
+385 YNYKQNNNQKL
-396 LWDYFFRTNQRV
+396 LWDYFFRTNKRV
-408 FKKNKYQFNYMIK
+408 FKKNKYQFNNMIK
-421 TDGISVSILF
+421 TDGVSVSILF
-431 VRVDDKGIPIKK
+431 VRVDEKGNPVKK
-443 QKGKKYKE
+443 EKGKKYKE
-451 QFDCEYIEK
+451 QIDCEYIEK
-460 VELTEEQKKMKII
+460 IKFTEELKNKKIVSV
-473 TIDPNDGGDLIYC
+473 DPNRSDLIYC
-486 GSKDEKGNLETFR
+486 GSKDKNGKLETFR

-508 TRTKKYMKITEKVN
+508 TRTKKYMKITDKVN
-522 SESKI
+522 KETKI
-527 NNQTIKQIETTLSV
+527 NNQTIKQIESTLSV

-546 VNYNEF
+546 VNYDDF
-552 KKYITEKN
+552 KKYVKEKN
-560 KVNKILYAHYQQ
+560 KVNNVLYDHYQQ

-578 KLNKYINMQKSEAK
+578 KLNKFINMQKSEAK
-592 MIKNFKSKF
+592 MIDNFKNKF
-601 GTPDKVII
+601 GEPDKII
-609 VFGDHDK
+609 IAFGDHDK
-616 GQNNMK
+616 GQHNMK
-622 GLEPSI
+622 GLEPVI

-633 RIFKNAGYKVFLIN
+633 RIFKNAGFQVNLIN
-647 EFRTSKLCNC
+647 EFNTSKMCSC
-657 CHQELDKFLTRA
+657 CHCELDKFLIRE
-669 SNKPKDKK
+669 SNKPRDKK
-677 KNKKI
+677 KNKKV

-697 ELNQI
+697 ELNDLQT
-702 PLCTIIHNRDK
+702 CSMIHNRDK

-723 EHIKKTGSRPEAY
+723 EQIKISGKRPDIF
-736 TRKEIETQLNSSPC
+736 TRK
-750 KTLINNC
+750 